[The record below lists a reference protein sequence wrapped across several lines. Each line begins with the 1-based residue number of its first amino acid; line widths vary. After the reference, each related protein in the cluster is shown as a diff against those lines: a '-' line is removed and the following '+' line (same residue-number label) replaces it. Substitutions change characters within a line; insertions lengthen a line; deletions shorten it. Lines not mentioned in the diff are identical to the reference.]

1 MIDRIKDKVKR
12 SERITVEEAIT
23 LYNETELFELSELA
37 LSLKREKSG
46 DAVFYNKNFHI
57 EPTNV
62 CRFHCRFCSYR
73 KNATDKAAREMSLDE
88 IALYIKK
95 HYYKGVTEVHLVGGV
110 HPNHTLK
117 HYCDIIR
124 VVRGNTPQEVAIKAF
139 SAIEHIAVIE
149 QAGLSYR
156 DGLKMMMEAG
166 MDTITGGGAEILN
179 DTLRKEICP
188 DKPMS
193 GKWLDLHQAAHEL
206 GMKTGATMLYG
217 HCESLEQRIRHL
229 ESIRNLQDKT
239 GGFSSFIPLKFRSQN
254 NDMSH
259 FGECSIIEDL
269 RTLAISRIFLDN
281 ISHIKAYT
289 PMYGM
294 LIAQMALLFGAD
306 DLDGTVMET
315 TEIYSAAGVANCTNT
330 EEALKSMVAEVG
342 LQATERDTYYNTL

>member
-1 MIDRIKDKVKR
+1 MIDQIKDKIRR

-23 LYNETELFELSELA
+23 LYKEAELFELSELA
-37 LSLKREKSG
+37 LSIKREKSG

-57 EPTNV
+57 EPTNI

-73 KNATDKAAREMSLDE
+73 KNANDKGAREMSLEE
-88 IALYIKK
+88 IARYIEE

-110 HPNHTLK
+110 HPNHNLK

-124 VVRGNTPQEVAIKAF
+124 VVRTNTPKEVAIKAF

-149 QAGLSYR
+149 QEGLSYKE
-156 DGLKMMMEAG
+156 GLRLMQEAG
-166 MDTITGGGAEILN
+166 MDTLTGGGAEILD

-193 GKWLDLHQAAHEL
+193 KKWLDLHQAAHEL
-206 GMKTGATMLYG
+206 DMKTGATMLYG
-217 HCESLEQRIRHL
+217 HRESLEQRIRHL
-229 ESIRNLQDKT
+229 ESIRNLQDIT
-239 GGFSSFIPLKFRSQN
+239 GGFTSFIPLKFRSKN
-254 NDMSH
+254 NDMSEY
-259 FGECSIIEDL
+259 GECSIIEDL
-269 RTLAISRIFLDN
+269 RTLVISRIFLDN

-294 LIAQMALLFGAD
+294 LISQMALLFGAD

-315 TEIYSAAGVANCTNT
+315 TEIYSAAGVANCINT
-330 EEALKSMVAEVG
+330 EDSLKNMVAEIGFTAV
-342 LQATERDTYYNTL
+342 ERDTFYNKI

>member
-1 MIDRIKDKVKR
+1 MINKIKEKVKR
-12 SERITVEEAIT
+12 SERITVNEAMV
-23 LYNETELFELSELA
+23 LYQEAELFELSELA

-46 DAVFYNKNFHI
+46 NAVFYNRNFHI
-57 EPTNV
+57 EPTNI

-73 KNATDKAAREMSLDE
+73 KSGKDAGAREMSLED
-88 IALYIKK
+88 IVQYIEK
-95 HYYKGVTEVHLVGGV
+95 HYHQGITEVHLVGGV
-110 HPNHTLK
+110 HPNHTLQ

-124 VVRGNTPQEVAIKAF
+124 VVRENTPKEVAIKAF

-149 QAGLSYR
+149 QAGISYR
-156 DGLKMMMEAG
+156 DGLQRMMQAG
-166 MDTITGGGAEILN
+166 MDTITGGGAEILD

-193 GKWLDLHQAAHEL
+193 EKWLNLHREAHAL

-229 ESIRNLQDKT
+229 ESIRNLQDET

-254 NDMSH
+254 NEMSNL
-259 FGECSIIEDL
+259 GECSIIEDL

-294 LIAQMALLFGAD
+294 LISQMALLFGAD

-315 TEIYSAAGVANCTNT
+315 TEIYSAAGVATCTNT
-330 EEALKSMVAEVG
+330 EETLKSLVAEIG
-342 LQATERDTYYNTL
+342 FQAVERDTYYNAL